1 MSHKLILG
9 HNQYQQQE
17 QSNRQRFLR
26 RQDVPGITVNN
37 PIKLLLTNNKKIIID
52 LSSEEMDVQMV
63 K

>member
-1 MSHKLILG
+1 M
-9 HNQYQQQE
+9 
-17 QSNRQRFLR
+17 
-26 RQDVPGITVNN
+26 PGITFNN